1 MNKFI
6 LDKIIS
12 ECINEEILRERWE
25 AHTGVPMTE
34 RENEPEHIISKVY
47 KQVRV
52 KDGDMTTVYPLYIN
66 SAFGWK
72 IGKWYNAGIGDY
84 KVEIDDETGI
94 PTGKVEVKTTA
105 GQKNMAEQHLL
116 RSNPINED
124 LSFRPGLHFGS
135 LPYAT
140 HIYNRKDNFEDGDI
154 DGTGANNPYYHL
166 RKSKKKSERD
176 KYADLKKNYDYT
188 KTRWQSD
195 DLVWCECDIIFDK
208 DYQEEANKNGI
219 TIDKNGKTSF
229 NASKACLLDIPING
243 AYKYRTNS
251 SASKELTW
259 YISGAFKINR
269 ILSDEEVHDICNQ
282 NGFKAL
288 DRKSIIDFSSIQ
300 DID

>member
-1 MNKFI
+1 M
-6 LDKIIS
+6 
-12 ECINEEILRERWE
+12 
-25 AHTGVPMTE
+25 
-34 RENEPEHIISKVY
+34 
-47 KQVRV
+47 
-52 KDGDMTTVYPLYIN
+52 
-66 SAFGWK
+66 
-72 IGKWYNAGIGDY
+72 
-84 KVEIDDETGI
+84 
-94 PTGKVEVKTTA
+94 
-105 GQKNMAEQHLL
+105 
-116 RSNPINED
+116 
-124 LSFRPGLHFGS
+124 
-135 LPYAT
+135 
-140 HIYNRKDNFEDGDI
+140 
-154 DGTGANNPYYHL
+154 
-166 RKSKKKSERD
+166 
-176 KYADLKKNYDYT
+176 KKNYDYT

-288 DRKSIIDFSSIQ
+288 DRRSIIDFGSIQ
-300 DID
+300 DVD

>member
-25 AHTGVPMTE
+25 AHPGVPMTE

-105 GQKNMAEQHLL
+105 GQKKHG
-116 RSNPINED
+116 R
-124 LSFRPGLHFGS
+124 
-135 LPYAT
+135 T
-140 HIYNRKDNFEDGDI
+140 
-154 DGTGANNPYYHL
+154 
-166 RKSKKKSERD
+166 
-176 KYADLKKNYDYT
+176 
-188 KTRWQSD
+188 
-195 DLVWCECDIIFDK
+195 
-208 DYQEEANKNGI
+208 
-219 TIDKNGKTSF
+219 TS
-229 NASKACLLDIPING
+229 I
-243 AYKYRTNS
+243 
-251 SASKELTW
+251 
-259 YISGAFKINR
+259 KI
-269 ILSDEEVHDICNQ
+269 
-282 NGFKAL
+282 
-288 DRKSIIDFSSIQ
+288 
-300 DID
+300 